1 MAVAWLKKVDW
12 SVAVCCLPRYAFVEY
27 YSRAKFSIYFSFVL
41 LIVRSHLSGNFI
53 SYRQVGV
60 FDWKFKLGKLGSIS
74 DGEVFRGKLGKSRI
88 PRSRDNLIPVFTGV
102 VVGGKSFDGNCWGQG
117 SFVPSLAFN

>member
-41 LIVRSHLSGNFI
+41 SIVRSRLSGNFI

-88 PRSRDNLIPVFTGV
+88 PPHRGII
-102 VVGGKSFDGNCWGQG
+102 
-117 SFVPSLAFN
+117 